1 MKFFYQFKGKKM
13 TLTHLFKAQAI
24 FAWLWAVMFWLAP
37 QMAVQG
43 PGWTLTPDMISFGQ
57 VCAIPLLALGV
68 FAWNAPAWV
77 GDNLKRVG
85 MIFGVYINVLFILAQ
100 LFHISTGAAK
110 FDPLGM
116 IPTLVLIA
124 LFFWK
129 CRAAD

>member
-1 MKFFYQFKGKKM
+1 M
-13 TLTHLFKAQAI
+13 TLSNLFKAQAI
-24 FAWLWAVMFWLAP
+24 FIWLWAVMFWFAP
-37 QMAVQG
+37 QMAAQG
-43 PGWTLTPDMISFGQ
+43 PGWTLTPDMVSFGQ
-57 VCAIPLLALGV
+57 VCAIPLIALGV

-85 MIFGVYINVLFILAQ
+85 MIFGVYINALFILAQ

-116 IPTLVLIA
+116 IPTLILIA

-129 CRAAD
+129 CRASD

>member
-1 MKFFYQFKGKKM
+1 MGC
-13 TLTHLFKAQAI
+13 
-24 FAWLWAVMFWLAP
+24 VMFWLAP
-37 QMAVQG
+37 GFAVQQALDG
-43 PGWTLTPDMISFGQ
+43 SLT
-57 VCAIPLLALGV
+57 ARHAYPLLRRHAVPILALGV

-116 IPTLVLIA
+116 LPTLVLIA